1 MGAHLTDGHQRGAPR
16 MTVFGTTGGVESS
29 AARVAAG
36 RPTAA
41 AGTAA
46 VAAAMAVRDAEDE
59 GDLAA
64 VRRWS
69 SPR

>member
-1 MGAHLTDGHQRGAPR
+1 
-16 MTVFGTTGGVESS
+16 MTVFGTTGDGGDS
-29 AARVAAG
+29 AARAAAG
-36 RPTAA
+36 RLTGA

-46 VAAAMAVRDAEDE
+46 VAAAMAVPDAEAE
-59 GDLAA
+59 ADLAA

>member
-1 MGAHLTDGHQRGAPR
+1 MGAHLTDGLQRGVRR
-16 MTVFGTTGGVESS
+16 MTVFGTTGVVENS

-41 AGTAA
+41 ARTAA
-46 VAAAMAVRDAEDE
+46 VAAAMAVPDAEDE